1 MLTVDIPS
9 RQTGLLGGNRLG
21 LSPKWEITQSP
32 DGRFE
37 IRHRDRGTPYRP
49 TTRPHSWAGLLDR
62 LEHSFR
68 AAGVPR
74 ARPLPTRWGRD
85 TELTIS
91 AVQALDPLLK
101 GGEPYVLR
109 RGYLPQ
115 PVVRMTGERH
125 ATGGLRDGFLTSFVN
140 VSRIE
145 PVAREAEFADILDH
159 WLTTLS
165 DIGLHA
171 RHITIHGRDAVWQR
185 REVCGLT
192 VHFRHLD
199 LPIGDIVLLWNAA
212 DPSCMA
218 VDLGSGLERLAWAR
232 TRLSWRDLVFGSFAT
247 VDVAPDVLDAIR
259 TATLLVGNGIAPAP
273 RGAGGVLRRVLAAVP
288 ANAAPLGVSSLV
300 RASHSYWS
308 LTSQVAV
315 PWPEAASVIE
325 REMYR
330 RGPASTASLPTPRSS
345 WSDGT

>member
-1 MLTVDIPS
+1 MLTTDIPS
-9 RQTGLLGGNRLG
+9 RKVGLLDSDRLG
-21 LSPKWEITQSP
+21 LGPKWEIAQSP

-49 TTRPHSWAGLLDR
+49 TTRPHSWASLLDR

-74 ARPLPTRWGRD
+74 ARPLPTKWGRD

-101 GGEPYVLR
+101 DGEPYVLR

-125 ATGGLRDGFLTSFVN
+125 PTGALRDGFLTSFVN

-145 PVAREAEFADILDH
+145 PIAQKAEFTGILDH
-159 WLTTLS
+159 WLTVLS

-171 RHITIHGRDAVWQR
+171 RHITIHGHNAVWRR
-185 REVCGLT
+185 REVCGFT

-199 LPIGDIVLLWNAA
+199 LPISDIVLLWNAE
-212 DPSCMA
+212 DPTSMA

-232 TRLSWRDLVFGSFAT
+232 TRQPWWDLVLDRFAT
-247 VDVAPDVLDAIR
+247 TGATPDALDAIR
-259 TATLLVGNGIAPAP
+259 TATLLVGGGISPAA
-273 RGAGGVLRRVLAAVP
+273 RGAGGIVRRVLANVP
-288 ANAAPLGVSSLV
+288 ADAAPLGVSALV
-300 RASHSYWS
+300 RASHGYWS
-308 LTSQVAV
+308 LTSPMAV
-315 PWPEAASVIE
+315 PWPEVASVIE
-325 REMYR
+325 REIHR
-330 RGPASTASLPTPRSS
+330 RGLRADVPIPTPRAG
-345 WSDGT
+345 WS